1 MGKQRSDSGVLSLP
15 PKCKAKPLR
24 VERGRQAES
33 TECSVSEMS
42 AMTAPGV
49 LAEFF
54 AWSVVSFAGSE
65 EGLSERMNVVKLNGV

>member
-1 MGKQRSDSGVLSLP
+1 M
-15 PKCKAKPLR
+15 
-24 VERGRQAES
+24 ERGWQAES

-49 LAEFF
+49 LAKFF

-65 EGLSERMNVVKLNGV
+65 EGLSERMNVVEHNGT